1 MEILGIDV
9 GGSGIKGALVDVSS
23 GQLVSKRLRLATPQ
37 PAAPPAV
44 TAGISKLVRHFGYDG
59 PVGIGFP
66 AIVLDGRVM
75 SAANI
80 DNEWIGYQ
88 GADRLQQEL
97 DQPVTLLND
106 ADAAGLAEMRF
117 GAGCGRQGVVLVL
130 TLGTGIG
137 SALFVNGRLVPNT
150 ELGHLYLSGRR
161 QDAEYHASVSARR
174 RDNLSW
180 RQWANRLNKYLQH
193 VEFIFSPHFIIL
205 GGGASKKHEKFI
217 PRLRVRAEVAPARLR
232 NEAGIIGAA
241 MAAAEAW
248 QEEKAAVSE
257 EFNMGSS
264 LARKMGGGGR
274 IGSAKE

>member
-1 MEILGIDV
+1 MQILGIDV

-23 GQLVSKRLRLATPQ
+23 GRLAGKRLRLETPQ
-37 PAAPPAV
+37 PAAPPTV
-44 TAGISKLVRHFGYDG
+44 IETISELVRQFGYQG

-80 DNEWIGYQ
+80 DDEWIGYP
-88 GADRLQQEL
+88 GAEALQQQL
-97 DQPVTLLND
+97 GLPVTLLND

-117 GAGCGRQGVVLVL
+117 GAGRGRQGVVLVL

-150 ELGHLYLSGRR
+150 ELGHLYLRGRR
-161 QDAEYHASVSARR
+161 RDAEYHAAVSARR
-174 RDNLSW
+174 RENLSW
-180 RQWANRLNKYLQH
+180 RQWAGRLDQYLQH

-205 GGGASKKHEKFI
+205 GGGASKKHEKFV
-217 PRLRVRAEVAPARLR
+217 PRLHVRATVVPAQLR
-232 NEAGIIGAA
+232 NEAGIVGAA

-248 QEEKAAVSE
+248 QAQAVAPGEAS
-257 EFNMGSS
+257 
-264 LARKMGGGGR
+264 K
-274 IGSAKE
+274 